1 MNYTTA
7 IFLINP
13 KVRAVM
19 VSYEPSPSDPKV
31 GASKTLYKSTDQEL
45 YVGDFVV
52 VPTNTRWKSTVGRV
66 EEVDVDYDLESS
78 AEVQFIIARVDML
91 QYDLTLKMEQDMIAK
106 IRSAEVRKKREDL
119 RDKLLA
125 DNDALRDLVIEN
137 GGMAGLAPP
146 ATREPVED
154 APYTRDRGLGDP
166 APKDDDEF

>member
-19 VSYEPSPSDPKV
+19 VSYEPSPSDPKG
-31 GASKTLYKSTDQEL
+31 GASKTLYKSMDQEL

-66 EEVDVDYDLESS
+66 EEVDVDYDLES
-78 AEVQFIIARVDML
+78 ATEVQWIIGAVAMAPYE
-91 QYDLTLKMEQDMIAK
+91 QTLKMEQDMIVK

-137 GGMAGLAPP
+137 GGPVPLAPP
-146 ATREPVED
+146 TAPVD
-154 APYTRDRGLGDP
+154 RDPLDRDP
-166 APKDDDEF
+166 LEF